1 MMFKRAIILSI
12 LIIVLGLAAGTLIG
26 QQTSNKQA
34 TSIEEDRLKILQ
46 QDLAKKTEELKKL
59 KSEID
64 AKLKQQEELKA
75 QLEKAQQENYQ
86 RLAKIY
92 EAMPPEEAA
101 SRIEKLDED
110 TAVALLLAIKPRQAG
125 KILANVTPDKAAA
138 LSKRIVSIKEKVSK

>member
-1 MMFKRAIILSI
+1 MFKRAIIFSI
-12 LIIVLGLAAGTLIG
+12 LILVLGLAAGTLIG
-26 QQTSNKQA
+26 QQTSNKQPA
-34 TSIEEDRLKILQ
+34 SIEEDRLKILQ

-64 AKLKQQEELKA
+64 AKIKQQEELKA
-75 QLEKAQQENYQ
+75 QLEKSQQENYQ

-125 KILANVTPDKAAA
+125 KILANITPDKAAA
-138 LSKRIVSIKEKVSK
+138 LSKRIVSIKEKASR

>member
-1 MMFKRAIILSI
+1 MMFKRAIIFSI
-12 LIIVLGLAAGTLIG
+12 LILILGLAAGSLIG
-26 QQTSNKQA
+26 QQTSNKQS
-34 TSIEEDRLKILQ
+34 TTIEEDRLKILHE
-46 QDLAKKTEELKKL
+46 DLAKKTEELKKL

-64 AKLKQQEELKA
+64 AKIKQQEELKA

-110 TAVALLLAIKPRQAG
+110 TAVTLLLAIKPRQAG
-125 KILANVTPDKAAA
+125 KILANITPDKAAT
-138 LSKRIVSIKEKVSK
+138 LSKRIVSIKEKPSR

>member
-1 MMFKRAIILSI
+1 MFKRAIILSI
-12 LIIVLGLAAGTLIG
+12 LILVLGLAAGTLIG
-26 QQTSNKQA
+26 QQTSNKQT

-46 QDLAKKTEELKKL
+46 EDIAKKTEELKKL
-59 KSEID
+59 KSEIE
-64 AKLKQQEELKA
+64 AKIKQQEELKA
-75 QLEKAQQENYQ
+75 QLEKSQQENYQ

-125 KILANVTPDKAAA
+125 KILANINPEKAAI
-138 LSKRIVSIKEKVSK
+138 LSKKIVSIKEKSSR

>member
-1 MMFKRAIILSI
+1 MFKRAIIFSI
-12 LIIVLGLAAGTLIG
+12 LILILGLAAGSLIG
-26 QQTSNKQA
+26 QQTSNKQS
-34 TSIEEDRLKILQ
+34 TTIEEDRLKILHE
-46 QDLAKKTEELKKL
+46 DLAKKTEELKKL

-64 AKLKQQEELKA
+64 AKIKQQEELKA

-110 TAVALLLAIKPRQAG
+110 TAVTLLLAIKPRQAG
-125 KILANVTPDKAAA
+125 KILANITPDKAAT
-138 LSKRIVSIKEKVSK
+138 LSKRIVSIKEKPSR

>member
-12 LIIVLGLAAGTLIG
+12 LILVLGLAAGTLIG
-26 QQTSNKQA
+26 QQTSNKQT

-46 QDLAKKTEELKKL
+46 EDIAKKTEELKKL
-59 KSEID
+59 KSEIE
-64 AKLKQQEELKA
+64 AKIKQQEELKA
-75 QLEKAQQENYQ
+75 QLEKSQQENYQ
-86 RLAKIY
+86 KLAKIY

-125 KILANVTPDKAAA
+125 KILANINPEKAAI
-138 LSKRIVSIKEKVSK
+138 LSKKIVSIKEKSSR

>member
-12 LIIVLGLAAGTLIG
+12 LILVLGLAAGTLIG
-26 QQTSNKQA
+26 QQTSNKQT

-46 QDLAKKTEELKKL
+46 EDIAKKTEELKKL
-59 KSEID
+59 KSEIE
-64 AKLKQQEELKA
+64 AKIKQQEELKA
-75 QLEKAQQENYQ
+75 QLEKSQQENYQ

-125 KILANVTPDKAAA
+125 KILANINPEKAAI
-138 LSKRIVSIKEKVSK
+138 LSKKIVSIKEKSSR